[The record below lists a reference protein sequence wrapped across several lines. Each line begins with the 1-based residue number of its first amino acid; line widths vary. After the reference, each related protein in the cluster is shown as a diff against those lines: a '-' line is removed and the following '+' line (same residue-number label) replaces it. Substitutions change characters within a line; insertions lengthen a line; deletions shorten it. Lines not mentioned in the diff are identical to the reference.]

1 MKKTAIAAAMLALLP
16 VAAQADLLFTVGA
29 KASVWNVE
37 PTGQLDD
44 GVSVEKDGLNIDS
57 DNGQQVTVFF
67 EHPLPFIPNIKLKQ
81 TSLELSGDGTIDVA
95 SFGVGGAGFT
105 ANEDVT
111 TKLDLS
117 HTDMTLYWGLP
128 LPIPFVDINFGLTA
142 RQFDGMAEIKAK
154 NSSGYGSADL
164 NFTLPLVYGEVKL
177 NTPFGIY
184 GQVDVNYVGYG
195 KNKLSDVS
203 YGLGYDLPIPVVDIG
218 LEAGYRKMTLQTDED
233 NVDIA
238 ADVDIGGAYV
248 GASLSLGF

>member
-81 TSLELSGDGTIDVA
+81 TSLELSGDGNITA
-95 SFGVGGAGFT
+95 NFAGVDY
-105 ANEDVT
+105 NEDVT
-111 TKLDLS
+111 SKMDLS

-142 RQFDGMAEIKAK
+142 RQFDGYAEVTGATAGRE
-154 NSSGYGSADL
+154 NVDL

>member
-1 MKKTAIAAAMLALLP
+1 MKKTALAAALLAVMP

-44 GVSVEKDGLNIDS
+44 GVSVEDDGLNLDS
-57 DNGQQVTVFF
+57 ENGSQITVFF
-67 EHPLPFIPNIKLKQ
+67 EHPVPFIPNLKLKQ
-81 TSLELSGDGTIDVA
+81 TSLELEGDGAINA
-95 SFGVGGAGFT
+95 SFGDVTFS
-105 ANEDVT
+105 EDVT
-111 TKLDLS
+111 STMDLS
-117 HTDMTLYWGLP
+117 HTDLTLYWGLP

-142 RQFDGMAEIKAK
+142 RQFDGKAEVTGATAGTE
-154 NSSGYGSADL
+154 SVDL
-164 NFTLPLVYGEVKL
+164 DFVLPLVYGEVKVD
-177 NTPFGIY
+177 TPFGVY
-184 GQVDVNYVGYG
+184 GHVDINYVGYG
-195 KNKLSDVS
+195 KNKLSDMS

-238 ADVDIGGAYV
+238 ADVDIGGMYY